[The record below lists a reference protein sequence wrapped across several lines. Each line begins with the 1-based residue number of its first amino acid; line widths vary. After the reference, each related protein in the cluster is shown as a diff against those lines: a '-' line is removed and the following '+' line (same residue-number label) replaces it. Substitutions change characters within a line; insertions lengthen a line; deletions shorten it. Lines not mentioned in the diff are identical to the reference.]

1 MLRAILSVLVLVLS
15 ACVTPQ
21 GPGQTRVNELHG
33 EPIQG
38 LRAAEPDYP
47 GGGDKYRLDIFL
59 GIPRPAPAEGE
70 APLEPL
76 PGWADVVYCVA
87 INPDKEP
94 LPEVA
99 LLISATP
106 ADKVI
111 YLWGS
116 PISIKHGFWW
126 AGVDCMAHAIA
137 VWHPKAQDYVY
148 FDLDYSIPFYKRF
161 EIRELLKK
169 AVKKGAETARELAPL

>member
-1 MLRAILSVLVLVLS
+1 M
-15 ACVTPQ
+15 
-21 GPGQTRVNELHG
+21 
-33 EPIQG
+33 
-38 LRAAEPDYP
+38 
-47 GGGDKYRLDIFL
+47 
-59 GIPRPAPAEGE
+59 
-70 APLEPL
+70 
-76 PGWADVVYCVA
+76 VYCVA

-99 LLISATP
+99 ALISATP
-106 ADKVI
+106 PDKLI

-116 PISIKHGFWW
+116 PITIKHGFWW
-126 AGVDCMAHAIA
+126 AGVDCLAHAIA

-169 AVKKGAETARELAPL
+169 MVKKGGEAARELAPL

>member
-1 MLRAILSVLVLVLS
+1 VLRAILSVLVLILS
-15 ACVTPQ
+15 ACAGPQ
-21 GPGQTRVNELHG
+21 GPGQARVNELHG

-59 GIPRPAPAEGE
+59 GIPKAAPEGE
-70 APLEPL
+70 LEPQ
-76 PGWADVVYCVA
+76 PGWADVIYCVA

-99 LLISATP
+99 ALISATP
-106 ADKVI
+106 ADKPI
-111 YLWGS
+111 YLWGT
-116 PISIKHGFWW
+116 PITIKHGFWW
-126 AGVDCMAHAIA
+126 AGVDCLAHAIA

-161 EIRELLKK
+161 EIRELLRR
-169 AVKKGAETARELAPL
+169 AVKKGGGAAMKLSPLP